1 VPGVVPRLS
10 LTPGGQHRN
19 APALGQ
25 DTEAVLREVGL
36 TPEQIQALRERGVIA
51 GPPA

>member
-1 VPGVVPRLS
+1 
-10 LTPGGQHRN
+10 
-19 APALGQ
+19 LGQ

-36 TPEQIQALRERGVIA
+36 TPEQIRALRERGVIA